1 MDRNDLKLSL
11 STIAYTLTNT
21 QVPYITISSH
31 QASKKNILILAR
43 QHRDREWLLKNYTFR
58 IFPMVNVDGVIYGN
72 FRCDLS
78 GMDLNRCWQNPNK
91 LLHPQIIAIKE
102 EISRLSSEE

>member
-1 MDRNDLKLSL
+1 L

-43 QHRDREWLLKNYTFR
+43 QH
-58 IFPMVNVDGVIYGN
+58 PG
-72 FRCDLS
+72 
-78 GMDLNRCWQNPNK
+78 
-91 LLHPQIIAIKE
+91 
-102 EISRLSSEE
+102 